1 MGLHLSRRKIRSFA
15 YVLVLIWLFFGIGPG
30 LVLGND
36 IFGSPGSGYEAWI
49 LKIPSIWGY
58 QLIWWFAGVGLIWL
72 LANKMDLSTLPKKPI
87 LPTDL
92 FEEVG
97 THQESSSYTE
107 NVGTG
112 YGWILVLVGLA
123 ILSIVFY
130 IYVV

>member
-1 MGLHLSRRKIRSFA
+1 MA
-15 YVLVLIWLFFGIGPG
+15 FFGIGPG

-36 IFGSPGSGYEAWI
+36 IFGSPGGGYESWI

-58 QLIWWFAGVGLIWL
+58 LLIWWFAGIGLVWF

-87 LPTDL
+87 QPNDL
-92 FEEVG
+92 FEEVVS
-97 THQESSSYTE
+97 HDESINYTD

>member
-1 MGLHLSRRKIRSFA
+1 MG
-15 YVLVLIWLFFGIGPG
+15 WLFFGIGPG

-36 IFGSPGSGYEAWI
+36 IFGNPGGGYEAWI

-58 QLIWWFAGVGLIWL
+58 LLIWWFAGIGLVWF

-87 LPTDL
+87 QPNDL
-92 FEEVG
+92 FEEV
-97 THQESSSYTE
+97 TIHKESTNYIE

-112 YGWILVLVGLA
+112 YGWILILVGLA